1 MLDDDNLRKDHIHTI
16 EKKITKNLGLLYCAK
31 LLLNEESFKI
41 IYLPYIRFYLNNANV
56 AQAGTYC
63 TNLKTIQFE
72 KIIFEYH

>member
-1 MLDDDNLRKDHIHTI
+1 MVDDDNLRKDHIHTI

-56 AQAGTYC
+56 A
-63 TNLKTIQFE
+63 
-72 KIIFEYH
+72 